1 MVKVIHLATW
11 KLGLQCR
18 ICGNACCLDSDVTL
32 EINEAVVAA
41 ASWQGYNGH
50 TAVQGHAG
58 HGGQGHPLH
67 GTGNTPSVLSLKVYL
82 QFPNF

>member
-1 MVKVIHLATW
+1 MAKVIHLATW

-58 HGGQGHPLH
+58 HPLQ
-67 GTGNTPSVLSLKVYL
+67 GTGNAPSALSLKVYL
-82 QFPNF
+82 LQFPIF

>member
-1 MVKVIHLATW
+1 M
-11 KLGLQCR
+11 
-18 ICGNACCLDSDVTL
+18 TL

-58 HGGQGHPLH
+58 HGHPLH
-67 GTGNTPSVLSLKVYL
+67 GKGKTPSVLCALFGSI
-82 QFPNF
+82 PAIP

>member
-1 MVKVIHLATW
+1 M
-11 KLGLQCR
+11 
-18 ICGNACCLDSDVTL
+18 TL

-58 HGGQGHPLH
+58 HGGHPLH
-67 GTGNTPSVLSLKVYL
+67 GTGNGEHSVCTLFESI
-82 QFPNF
+82 PAIP

>member
-1 MVKVIHLATW
+1 MAKVIHLATW

-58 HGGQGHPLH
+58 HGGQW
-67 GTGNTPSVLSLKVYL
+67 TPAAWDGEHSVCTLFESI
-82 QFPNF
+82 PAIP

>member
-1 MVKVIHLATW
+1 M
-11 KLGLQCR
+11 
-18 ICGNACCLDSDVTL
+18 TL

-58 HGGQGHPLH
+58 HQLH
-67 GTGNTPSVLSLKVYL
+67 GTGNGEHSVCTLFENIPKI
-82 QFPNF
+82 P